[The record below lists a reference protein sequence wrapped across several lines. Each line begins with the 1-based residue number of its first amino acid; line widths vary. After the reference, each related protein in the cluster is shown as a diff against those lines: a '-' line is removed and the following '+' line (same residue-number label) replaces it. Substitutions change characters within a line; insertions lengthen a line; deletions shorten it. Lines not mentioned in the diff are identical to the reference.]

1 MQKPIP
7 PNASELN
14 APQDAA
20 LRQEEFG
27 DLSQAADQF
36 DAAREYYAVALAHAR
51 PDDRA
56 TRARLLHSFVAVR
69 TIVAGDARAA
79 DAQTPLRFWSRFQK
93 R

>member
-7 PNASELN
+7 SNSSILN

-36 DAAREYYAVALAHAR
+36 DAAREYYAVALDSVR
-51 PDDRA
+51 TDDRA
-56 TRARLLHSFVAVR
+56 TRARLLIKLA
-69 TIVAGDARAA
+69 
-79 DAQTPLRFWSRFQK
+79 
-93 R
+93 